1 MIHAP
6 TPNCLR
12 HVLLAILPVTVTSG
26 ESIAET
32 FVVWDPGSGAT
43 IFTDNLTARLNL
55 SEPSFRV
62 RFSNFNNSV
71 TIESKIVSFQIAPL
85 GSKVPDTEEF
95 LDSKF
100 ILYPRKINWLA
111 LKKRSHL
118 ANLNLPAKD
127 SSQVGVLIGTNQL
140 SAHVQRGINKQTN
153 NRRRRT

>member
-43 IFTDNLTARLNL
+43 LFTDNLTARLNL
-55 SEPSFRV
+55 SGPSFRV

-71 TIESKIVSFQIAPL
+71 TIESKIVSFQIVIGFVGWCHWGQKCLTPKNFLTPNLSYTL
-85 GSKVPDTEEF
+85 GKSTGWF
-95 LDSKF
+95 
-100 ILYPRKINWLA
+100 
-111 LKKRSHL
+111 
-118 ANLNLPAKD
+118 
-127 SSQVGVLIGTNQL
+127 
-140 SAHVQRGINKQTN
+140 
-153 NRRRRT
+153 